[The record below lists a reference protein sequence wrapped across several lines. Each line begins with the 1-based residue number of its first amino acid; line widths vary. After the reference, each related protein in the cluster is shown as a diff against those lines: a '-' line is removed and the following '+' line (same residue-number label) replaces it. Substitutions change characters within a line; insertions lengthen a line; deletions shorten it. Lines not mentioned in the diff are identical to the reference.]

1 MYPIGYA
8 KEMAIQIIE
17 QARLAAGLTQQAM
30 ALEAGT
36 SRTTL
41 SAYERGRKSPN
52 LETVERLIHVAG
64 YELTLQHRIT
74 FSKIEMARGRPIFV
88 PNQLWRL
95 DVSTMFKP
103 VILPLALN
111 WSRPGYE
118 YEVRDRQQRARLYE
132 VVIREGMPKDL
143 MAYVDGA
150 LLIDSW
156 NDFVL
161 PRNVRVH
168 WQSLVETAS

>member
-1 MYPIGYA
+1 MG
-8 KEMAIQIIE
+8 MAVQIIE

-30 ALEAGT
+30 AQQAGT

-52 LETVERLIHVAG
+52 LETVERLIDVAG
-64 YELTLQHRIT
+64 YELALQHRIT
-74 FSKIEMARGRPIFV
+74 FSKIEMARGRPIYV
-88 PNQLWRL
+88 PDQLWRL
-95 DVSTMFKP
+95 DVNTLFEP

-111 WSRPGYE
+111 WSRPGHE
-118 YEVRDRQQRARLYE
+118 YEVRDRRQRARLYE
-132 VVIREGMPKDL
+132 VVIREGMPQDL
-143 MAYVDGA
+143 MAYIDGA

-156 NDFVL
+156 NELVL